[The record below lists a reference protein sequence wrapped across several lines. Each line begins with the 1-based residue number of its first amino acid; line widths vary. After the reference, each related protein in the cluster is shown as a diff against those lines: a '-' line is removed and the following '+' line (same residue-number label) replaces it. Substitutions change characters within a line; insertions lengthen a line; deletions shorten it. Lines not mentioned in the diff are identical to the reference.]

1 MQAFARFS
9 HNTQG
14 ILCLIGAVVFLTF
27 SDSIIKWLSPHYP
40 LHEITLFRS
49 VFAILIVFVF
59 VYLEGGPA
67 TLKTRRP
74 LLHLF
79 RGMLLVFANMFF
91 FLGLSVMPLAEVVA
105 LFFTA
110 PLFICLLARPVLGER
125 VGLARW
131 MAILIGL
138 VGVIIMVRP
147 GAGGFTWT
155 SVLPV
160 LAALTYAAMQ
170 MVTRKLGMRDSAGA
184 LTFYIQV
191 AFILVSVLSGLLIGD
206 GRFNN
211 FDQPTLA
218 FLFRAWHWPNT
229 FDLGLLALCGLVVA
243 FGAYLL
249 SQSYRLAQ
257 ASVVAPFEY
266 TSLPFAVIVGYM
278 VWGDLPGSKEII
290 GSMLIIGSGLLV
302 VFFENRSRH
311 LTSVKQAQV

>member
-1 MQAFARFS
+1 MHAFSRFNR
-9 HNTQG
+9 NTQG

-27 SDSIIKWLSPHYP
+27 SDSIIKWLSPYYP
-40 LHEITLFRS
+40 LHEITLFRA
-49 VFAILIVFVF
+49 VFATLIVFIF
-59 VYLEGGPA
+59 VYLEGGLV

-74 LLHLF
+74 ILHLF

-110 PLFICLLARPVLGER
+110 PLFICLLARPVLGEQ

-131 MAILIGL
+131 VAILIGL
-138 VGVIIMVRP
+138 GGVIVMVRP
-147 GAGGFTWT
+147 GASGFTWT

-160 LAALTYAAMQ
+160 LAALTYAVMQ

-191 AFILVSVLSGLLIGD
+191 AFIIISVLSGLLIGD

-211 FDQPTLA
+211 FEQPTLA

-266 TSLPFAVIVGYM
+266 TSLPFAVIVGFM

-290 GSMLIIGSGLLV
+290 GSLLIIGSGLLV
-302 VFFENRSRH
+302 VFFENRSQHR
-311 LTSVKQAQV
+311 TSVKEAQV

>member
-1 MQAFARFS
+1 MQAFTRFS

-27 SDSIIKWLSPHYP
+27 SDSIIKWLSPYYP
-40 LHEITLFRS
+40 LHEITLFRA
-49 VFAILIVFVF
+49 VFAILVVFVF
-59 VYLEGGPA
+59 VYLEGGLA

-125 VGLARW
+125 VGPVRW
-131 MAILIGL
+131 IAILIGL
-138 VGVIIMVRP
+138 VGVIVMVRP

-160 LAALTYAAMQ
+160 FAALTYAAMQ

-191 AFILVSVLSGLLIGD
+191 AFILISILSGLLIGD

-218 FLFRAWHWPNT
+218 FLFRAWHWPST

-266 TSLPFAVIVGYM
+266 TSLPFAVIVGFM
-278 VWGDLPGSKEII
+278 VWGDLPGSKEIT
-290 GSMLIIGSGLLV
+290 GSLLIIGSGLLV